1 MSVSLDGKNGNP
13 MSAALALRDELPRV
27 LARTRAPSKVLA
39 FAAHVSK
46 RTIQGV
52 KRQEHVISAPALI
65 ELARLYPEVK
75 SLVLKLIGGVET
87 DPAYL
92 MHVLQKHIQG
102 KQ

>member
-1 MSVSLDGKNGNP
+1 MVAPRIAKGCNL
-13 MSAALALRDELPRV
+13 SAALALRDELPRV
-27 LARTRAPSKVLA
+27 LARIHEPAKIISFKA
-39 FAAHVSK
+39 KVSK
-46 RTIQGV
+46 RTIDGA
-52 KRQEHVISAPALI
+52 KRGEHVVTAGALL